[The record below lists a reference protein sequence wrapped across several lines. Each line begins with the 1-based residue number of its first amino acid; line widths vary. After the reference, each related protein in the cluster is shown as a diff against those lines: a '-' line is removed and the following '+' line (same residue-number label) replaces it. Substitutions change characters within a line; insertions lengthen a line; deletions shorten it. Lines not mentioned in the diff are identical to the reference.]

1 MDIFLK
7 ALAKTTYTFVCIL
20 SVFGILFVVLYI
32 AYSYSI
38 LAGIGL
44 MLLLLFSVNL
54 YYSYIEEREKY
65 LLEEISNREFKENT
79 KEIRERLLQKLRG
92 KNE

>member
-1 MDIFLK
+1 MSIFLK

-32 AYSYSI
+32 AYNYSI

-44 MLLLLFSVNL
+44 MLLLLFSVSL
-54 YYSYIEEREKY
+54 YYSYAEEKDNH
-65 LLEEISNREFKENT
+65 LLKEIKDREFKEKYERNPRKSLT
-79 KEIRERLLQKLRG
+79 EDERL
-92 KNE
+92 